1 MANGLLSLKDFLQE
15 RHLTHKYDFI
25 PLLDARQRLEKS
37 LLLET
42 MRDICVEINAEAG
55 TVIVDEHHYLPPE
68 PIISSYMFK
77 RGQTEYVMRLELWG
91 PTPCLVFITRKW
103 RDDSSNRFSRWIYRL
118 AGMEPVSVNIK
129 LSCELP
135 AEGVSGEEIK
145 RCFYYLLSGL
155 SRSYIPSFQPCKESV
170 IGILR

>member
-1 MANGLLSLKDFLQE
+1 VQQIVRSTADGQWFVISEDFLQE
-15 RHLTHKYDFI
+15 RHLTHKNDFI

-42 MRDICVEINAEAG
+42 MRDICVEINAQAG
-55 TVIVDEHHYLPPE
+55 TVIVEEHHYLPPE
-68 PIISSYMFK
+68 PIISSNMFK

-91 PTPCLVFITRKW
+91 PTPCLAIITRKW

-118 AGMEPVSVNIK
+118 AGMEPISVNIK

-135 AEGVSGEEIK
+135 AGRFRRKDQTMFI
-145 RCFYYLLSGL
+145 LS
-155 SRSYIPSFQPCKESV
+155 SFA
-170 IGILR
+170 R